1 MIQNSQELKATLDRI
16 EYFQKQV
23 EKLRQVETN
32 PRNYELSAGG
42 FLAEIERMN
51 LEVHHFLV
59 DDMFIYMNQ
68 SKQYAA

>member
-1 MIQNSQELKATLDRI
+1 MIQNSQELKAMLDRI

-59 DDMFIYMNQ
+59 SDMFIYMNQ